1 MTKWHK
7 LLMESIHNELKEC
20 CLVNN
25 INARHKPTVQLV
37 ENIITQ
43 VLDNI
48 SYGKYIKCIE
58 RTCRHG
64 ESTFMNMLLNPFP
77 ADCFVYRIEY
87 KNNISQLIY
96 INRIKD
102 IVNLPNTMINTIYSF
117 VKRHTYECKNGI
129 KLNPIKWYFKP
140 SSCIKVHNELNF
152 LWMAS
157 GMNDFVAK
165 SLGNYCKCSLERN
178 KHEKC

>member
-1 MTKWHK
+1 MTTKWRK
-7 LLMESIHNELKEC
+7 TLMEYINNELKDC
-20 CLVNN
+20 CLIDK
-25 INARHKPTVQLV
+25 INARHKPNVQLV

-43 VLDNI
+43 ILDNI
-48 SYGKYIKCIE
+48 SYGKYVRCIE

-64 ESTFMNMLLNPFP
+64 ESTFMYMLSNPFP
-77 ADCFVYRIEY
+77 VDCLVYRIEY

-96 INRIKD
+96 INRVKD
-102 IVNLPNTMINTIYSF
+102 IINFPNIMINTIYLF
-117 VKRHTYECKNGI
+117 VRQHRCECKNGI

-165 SLGNYCKCSLERN
+165 SLGNYCKCSLERKN
-178 KHEKC
+178 NG